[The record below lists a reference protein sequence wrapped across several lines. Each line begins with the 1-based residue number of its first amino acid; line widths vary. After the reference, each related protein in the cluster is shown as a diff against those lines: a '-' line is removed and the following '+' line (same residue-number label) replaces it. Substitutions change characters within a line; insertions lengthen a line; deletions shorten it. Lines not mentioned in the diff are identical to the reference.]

1 MDNNDEKNLYDEML
15 EIFKNKN
22 YDVKDFVETLEMDSL
37 EKKLNEALNE
47 LKNKFKSGR
56 INASNYKNKINR
68 ILEIATEKL
77 PKRRKKA
84 TNSVDETTPIIENKE
99 IKNQ

>member
-1 MDNNDEKNLYDEML
+1 MDDKNDKTLYDEML

-22 YDVKDFVETLEMDSL
+22 YDVKDFVETLEMDSI
-37 EKKLNEALNE
+37 EKKLDEALNE

-68 ILEIATEKL
+68 MLEIASEKL
-77 PKRRKKA
+77 PKRRKKSS
-84 TNSVDETTPIIENKE
+84 NSEKENVSITKNEEIEN
-99 IKNQ
+99 Q

>member
-1 MDNNDEKNLYDEML
+1 MDDKNDKTLYDEML

-37 EKKLNEALNE
+37 EKKLDEALIE

-56 INASNYKNKINR
+56 INASHYKNKINR
-68 ILEIATEKL
+68 MLEIASEKL
-77 PKRRKKA
+77 PKRRKKSS
-84 TNSVDETTPIIENKE
+84 NSEKETISITETEEIEN
-99 IKNQ
+99 Q

>member
-1 MDNNDEKNLYDEML
+1 MDNNDGKNLYDEML

-22 YDVKDFVETLEMDSL
+22 YDVKDFVETLEMDSI
-37 EKKLNEALNE
+37 EKKLDEALNE

-68 ILEIATEKL
+68 MLEIATEKL
-77 PKRRKKA
+77 PKKRKKA
-84 TNSVDETTPIIENKE
+84 TNPVDETNPITENE
-99 IKNQ
+99 ENQNQ

>member
-1 MDNNDEKNLYDEML
+1 MDDKNNKNLYDEML

-37 EKKLNEALNE
+37 EKKLDEALIE

-68 ILEIATEKL
+68 MLEIATEKL
-77 PKRRKKA
+77 PKKRKKSS
-84 TNSVDETTPIIENKE
+84 NSEKENVSITEKE
-99 IKNQ
+99 EI

>member
-1 MDNNDEKNLYDEML
+1 MDNNDGKNLYDEML

-22 YDVKDFVETLEMDSL
+22 YDVKDFVETLEIDSL
-37 EKKLNEALNE
+37 EKKLDEALIE

-68 ILEIATEKL
+68 MLEIASEKL
-77 PKRRKKA
+77 PKRRKKT
-84 TNSVDETTPIIENKE
+84 TNSVDETTLITETEE

>member
-1 MDNNDEKNLYDEML
+1 MDNNDGKNLYDEML

-22 YDVKDFVETLEMDSL
+22 YDVKDFVETLEMDSI
-37 EKKLNEALNE
+37 EKKLDEALNE

-68 ILEIATEKL
+68 MLEITSEKL
-77 PKRRKKA
+77 PKRRKKSS
-84 TNSVDETTPIIENKE
+84 NSEKEIISITETEE

>member
-1 MDNNDEKNLYDEML
+1 MDDKNDKTLYDEML

-37 EKKLNEALNE
+37 EKKLDEALIE

-68 ILEIATEKL
+68 MLEIASEKL
-77 PKRRKKA
+77 PKKRKK
-84 TNSVDETTPIIENKE
+84 NTPITENQE
-99 IKNQ
+99 TENQ